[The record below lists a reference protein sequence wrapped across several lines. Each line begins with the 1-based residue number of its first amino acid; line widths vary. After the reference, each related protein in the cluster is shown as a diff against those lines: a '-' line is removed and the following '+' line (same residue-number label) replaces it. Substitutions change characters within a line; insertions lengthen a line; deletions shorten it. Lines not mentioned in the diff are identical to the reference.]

1 MEDSCLIDNGVSS
14 SSTTTILATQS
25 VRAAVPPILSADSIA
40 FAFPSVV
47 HNLIVLYIILVL
59 LLEYMVVG
67 IGSST
72 CFVRCLDFW
81 STAFFTCFLILF
93 SALMN

>member
-1 MEDSCLIDNGVSS
+1 MPKAYLYTFRRTAQLLSVCLIDNKVSS

-25 VRAAVPPILSADSIA
+25 VRAAVPPILSADSRA

-47 HNLIVLYIILVL
+47 YNLIVLYIILVL
-59 LLEYMVVG
+59 VLEYTHNCTVHN

-72 CFVRCLDFW
+72 
-81 STAFFTCFLILF
+81 
-93 SALMN
+93 

>member
-25 VRAAVPPILSADSIA
+25 VRAAVPPILSADSRA

-47 HNLIVLYIILVL
+47 YNLIVLYIILVL
-59 LLEYMVVG
+59 VLEYICIIVLYKIWPMVYFTM
-67 IGSST
+67 SSKMHE
-72 CFVRCLDFW
+72 
-81 STAFFTCFLILF
+81 FLVH
-93 SALMN
+93 